1 MAQDS
6 SQHNNAVVTR
16 TIKPYPAVPDDAV
29 VDEATEQWRSIDDML
44 SVAIWAFAFVVV
56 ALLMLSCLFV
66 WEMLV

>member
-1 MAQDS
+1 MAQD

-44 SVAIWAFAFVVV
+44 SVAIWALVFVVV
-56 ALLMLSCLFV
+56 AMLMLSSLFV
-66 WEMLV
+66 WGMLI